1 LFVTVIRGIVFR
13 ELDAGVEASGPH
25 DFSVRLLRHSSRAHP
40 RPPHPV
46 PTSVTI
52 AKRPSVARDGRPNA
66 SDLPDVLSEIF
77 LRAYLDRANQL
88 DPSQE
93 FSLLAQR
100 EADPEPAGLI
110 GVLLRAALLPEP
122 EFQE

>member
-1 LFVTVIRGIVFR
+1 
-13 ELDAGVEASGPH
+13 
-25 DFSVRLLRHSSRAHP
+25 
-40 RPPHPV
+40 
-46 PTSVTI
+46 
-52 AKRPSVARDGRPNA
+52 
-66 SDLPDVLSEIF
+66 VLSEIF
-77 LRAYLDRANQL
+77 LRVYLDRANQL

-122 EFQE
+122 EFQGVDEQGGWFV